1 LNTRLLCT
9 LQSCLGIA
17 VSVLCAVIVANV
29 FAKTHWKHAA
39 PVLFAVVLVML
50 ASRFGAPITVAGSL
64 LGAAIFV
71 LLLFSA
77 PPHSLHLENESD
89 RDPLAWMILS
99 SVSLSYLLYPTR
111 SGGDGSVPRVAAEVV
126 SESARE
132 PDAYRSPTQKLVGT
146 EKAA

>member
-1 LNTRLLCT
+1 MNTKLLCT
-9 LQSCLGIA
+9 LQFCLGLA
-17 VSVLCAVIVANV
+17 VSVLCAVVIAMM
-29 FAKTHWKHAA
+29 FTRTHWKHAA
-39 PVLFAVVLVML
+39 PVLFAVVLVLL

-64 LGAAIFV
+64 LGTAIFV

-77 PPHSLHLENESD
+77 PPHSLHLENESE
-89 RDPLAWMILS
+89 RDPLAWMILV

-111 SGGDGSVPRVAAEVV
+111 SGGDGSVPRVAAGVA

-132 PDAYRSPTQKLVGT
+132 PDACRSPDQKLVAG